1 MEALFHM
8 PLLHHPIL
16 TGLGQAFASNVYV
29 SGLVM
34 IMLNVGTSYL
44 MQDLMPLAQRV
55 FAYVWVRRLVFFAI
69 FFTATRDLV
78 ASVLLTLAFVLLVD
92 VLLNERSKY
101 CVLPFE
107 WRAHATVGPEA
118 TGPGA
123 TGPGATEPFAN
134 ASTEPF
140 ANASTEPFANA
151 SVDSALVTHANPR
164 RVRYHENAARWQQW
178 HRLAAP

>member
-118 TGPGA
+118 TGPEA
-123 TGPGATEPFAN
+123 TGPEATD
-134 ASTEPF
+134 ASVT
-140 ANASTEPFANA
+140 ASAEPFANA

-164 RVRYHENAARWQQW
+164 RVRFHENAARWQQW